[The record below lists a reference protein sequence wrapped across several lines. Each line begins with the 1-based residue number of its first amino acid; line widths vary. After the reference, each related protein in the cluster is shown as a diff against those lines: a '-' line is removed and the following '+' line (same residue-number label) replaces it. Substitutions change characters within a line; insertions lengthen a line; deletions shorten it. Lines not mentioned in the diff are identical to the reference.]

1 MSNSTLPNEFLLE
14 ARVDIA
20 PSVDAGLTPGGLR
33 RIVPITGGSFEG
45 PKLRGQ
51 IVPGGED
58 RQLFRSDGVLEV
70 EASYALRTDDGAVIV
85 VNNRGYWHGSPEVG
99 SRIMQGEDVDPSL
112 YYFRTCARLEAPVA
126 GPYAWLNRTIVLGS
140 VAPKVRFVVVRFFA
154 LT

>member
-1 MSNSTLPNEFLLE
+1 MITNEFLLQ

-20 PSVDAGLTPGGLR
+20 PAVDAGLTPGGLR

-51 IVPGGED
+51 VIPGGED

-85 VNNRGYWHGSPEVG
+85 VTNRGYWHGSPEVG
-99 SRIMQGEDVDPSL
+99 ARLMHGETVDPSL
-112 YYFRTCARLEAPVA
+112 YYFRTSARLEAPVG

-140 VAPKVRFVVVRFFA
+140 VAPEVRFVTVRFFA
-154 LT
+154 VT